1 MVGAL
6 SVVGSSVMD
15 SHAGPCLCLDALPTS
30 VKGGGELV
38 LRRNSSVKRKKVKV
52 AARSLELGSS
62 FVDSWDDWRLSSKV
76 ISNMVNRSSMKQKQR
91 RDRRLVIVNEV
102 GGQYEDSFE
111 DVKTRMDCIMLRI
124 GSFFM
129 LYAYRVFCLQ
139 QIQNYFTYKAVRTV
153 LHQLYEMN
161 PTQYM
166 WFYNFVATNKP
177 GDGKHF
183 IRILGK
189 EKQDLAERV
198 MITRLHLYGKWVK
211 KCDHAQM
218 YKAISDENLELMR
231 ERLFETVIWPSD
243 DSNTEKIG

>member
-76 ISNMVNRSSMKQKQR
+76 ISNMVNRSSRKQKQR
-91 RDRRLVIVNEV
+91 RDRRPVIVNEV

-111 DVKTRMDCIMLRI
+111 DVKK
-124 GSFFM
+124 
-129 LYAYRVFCLQ
+129 

-231 ERLFETVIWPSD
+231 ERLIETVIWPSD